1 MEPVSP
7 PRAQR
12 PSSYRYTWDENGK
25 VAEVT
30 RIRESRSF
38 SAERLRLGHER
49 RKSSGQWRFQNIAVA
64 NGSPPDLGELQQ
76 QPASP
81 GSPAQQPG
89 GGITRRSGSYRRYR
103 PSWQPSLPKSQQYPD
118 PYPDFDKR
126 TGEPYTQS
134 AGPGASEYPYSPDD
148 VVPDYLRSFIRHGEG
163 SGSGDDGQNNSNG
176 NNHSNS
182 SSRRDES
189 PPYGEGDNDS
199 PPYVESPPYSP
210 GLPAVATAAIV
221 VGGTAG
227 QRRVSQGI
235 AEQARSRSR
244 SRGHSRIG
252 SGSSMGSGRGN
263 IKGSRSRT
271 VSPPFEEVELNIPI
285 PRKSSARQK
294 LAKAGYGYAPVSE
307 MGDDDEDE
315 EGSRGSGER
324 NAAHD
329 VSPESGSNGDS
340 TGDRGDS
347 GDSSNSQVDPDLK
360 RDSFERVSLDRAE
373 SHSSSSP
380 SRSSSGGAEEN
391 HMFLPAGSR
400 NNNNE
405 MEDDGDSDD
414 SDETDID
421 DDDDVGKEKGYK
433 DTIHR
438 NSSYGSY
445 GSSRRSTSWQAL
457 RSGWRAG
464 VALTVLATLAVLI
477 AGFVCLMVA
486 ISGKPSSAS
495 VAAAVYVGACG
506 TATAV
511 NMGVHAA
518 ITVAAVVLLAGAN
531 YVFQVL
537 SSPTRAEVD
546 AAHRQER
553 WVDIGVPSLR
563 NLKWIGRGRAALAV
577 LVVVMAVLTQVL
589 YHAVVFVS
597 QTAPSFKAA
606 MVGEPFVRGAAFSGD
621 FSADGSGF
629 SRPDLLALQ
638 RRVVDGDLVRL
649 SAPDCMDQFG
659 GAFETAYSA
668 VLLVSDTQTTST
680 GMSRV
685 TRVARLSRSGTDP
698 ARDLAPALVDPSAM
712 QVQYCL
718 ALPAPPPTCQVN
730 LNASLLGIVALLNSI
745 AVVATS
751 AVLFRRRSAFRP
763 LVTLGDAFSS
773 FLQDPDPTT
782 RGACLLTK
790 SDVVRGRTWPR
801 AEAKYWIPDSHY
813 WARSVPFTGW
823 LATFLLWALCAG
835 LAAAALVYHLTA
847 DTTSSL
853 SALGLADPHALI
865 RFPFTSSSTTTP
877 PPAAIAVL
885 AAVPQ
890 LLLAALYLSVNS
902 LLTTYYLSHESSLF
916 AMGGHPVGPVGRPL
930 RVSADPVGAQTT
942 GIRLTLPHVVSCPL
956 TVLFAGMSF
965 LTGQSFFAVVVRAV
979 PVSIPPTAS
988 PDAAGESPSLVALG
1002 TSGQALVALLIA
1014 LGLLALAVITL
1025 GMRRAPSAITVKGE
1039 MVGNPM
1045 VMPGGSCSAVVS
1057 ARCQPVGGRESL
1069 APPVRGSMGKPGRK
1083 SESVVPVRVSTVRL
1097 SMAREMASEE
1107 TTEGTGTR
1115 TEPGTGAETGTGGM
1129 EKRGM
1134 RMEIRETRETAL
1146 WRRPVMWG
1154 VIREG
1159 NGYGVS
1165 HCGFTAGR
1173 AGTVGMGRSYA

>member
-38 SAERLRLGHER
+38 SAERLRLDHER

-64 NGSPPDLGELQQ
+64 NNSPPDLGESQ
-76 QPASP
+76 QPAIP

-89 GGITRRSGSYRRYR
+89 GGIKRRSGSYRRYR

-148 VVPDYLRSFIRHGEG
+148 VVPDYLRSFIRHEDG
-163 SGSGDDGQNNSNG
+163 SGSGDDGNNNS
-176 NNHSNS
+176 HSHS
-182 SSRRDES
+182 HGHGRGSGRRDES
-189 PPYGEGDNDS
+189 PPYGASDDDT
-199 PPYVESPPYSP
+199 PPYVESPPY
-210 GLPAVATAAIV
+210 
-221 VGGTAG
+221 
-227 QRRVSQGI
+227 R
-235 AEQARSRSR
+235 
-244 SRGHSRIG
+244 
-252 SGSSMGSGRGN
+252 
-263 IKGSRSRT
+263 
-271 VSPPFEEVELNIPI
+271 
-285 PRKSSARQK
+285 
-294 LAKAGYGYAPVSE
+294 
-307 MGDDDEDE
+307 
-315 EGSRGSGER
+315 
-324 NAAHD
+324 
-329 VSPESGSNGDS
+329 
-340 TGDRGDS
+340 
-347 GDSSNSQVDPDLK
+347 
-360 RDSFERVSLDRAE
+360 
-373 SHSSSSP
+373 
-380 SRSSSGGAEEN
+380 
-391 HMFLPAGSR
+391 SR
-400 NNNNE
+400 NNSSE

-414 SDETDID
+414 SDETDTD
-421 DDDDVGKEKGYK
+421 DDDDVSKEKGYK

-537 SSPTRAEVD
+537 TSPTRAEVD

-577 LVVVMAVLTQVL
+577 LVVVMAVLTQIL

-606 MVGEPFVRGAAFSGD
+606 MVSEPFVRGAAFSGD
-621 FSADGSGF
+621 FAADGSGF

-685 TRVARLSRSGTDP
+685 TP
-698 ARDLAPALVDPSAM
+698 PALVDPSAM

-763 LVTLGDAFSS
+763 LVTLGDAFAS

-823 LATFLLWALCAG
+823 LSTFLLWALCAG

-865 RFPFTSSSTTTP
+865 RFPFTPSSTTTL

-890 LLLAALYLSVNS
+890 LLFAVLYLSVNS

-942 GIRLTLPHVVSCPL
+942 GVRLTLPHVVSLPL
-956 TVLFAGMSF
+956 AVLFAGMSF
-965 LTGQSFFAVVVRAV
+965 LTGQSFVAVVVRAV
-979 PVSIPPTAS
+979 PVSVSPTAS

-1014 LGLLALAVITL
+1014 LGLLAIAVVTL

-1039 MVGNPM
+1039 MIGNPM

-1057 ARCQPVGGRESL
+1057 ARCQPVGGRE
-1069 APPVRGSMGKPGRK
+1069 
-1083 SESVVPVRVSTVRL
+1083 
-1097 SMAREMASEE
+1097 
-1107 TTEGTGTR
+1107 
-1115 TEPGTGAETGTGGM
+1115 
-1129 EKRGM
+1129 
-1134 RMEIRETRETAL
+1134 ETAL

-1154 VIREG
+1154 VTREG